1 MVYSHTGSIPVLT
14 TNKIKIMIYFITTI
28 LLIAFLFLGVLLYK
42 LSDVKWYHQFYTQK
56 FEDKDLFTRLVKFLM
71 S

>member
-1 MVYSHTGSIPVLT
+1 
-14 TNKIKIMIYFITTI
+14 MIYFITTI
-28 LLIAFLFLGVLLYK
+28 LLITFLFLGVLLYK